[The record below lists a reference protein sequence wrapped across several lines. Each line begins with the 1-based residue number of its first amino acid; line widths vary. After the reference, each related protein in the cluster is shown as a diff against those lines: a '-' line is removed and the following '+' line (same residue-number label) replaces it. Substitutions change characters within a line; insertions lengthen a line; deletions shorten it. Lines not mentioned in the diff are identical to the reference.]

1 MLEPATC
8 TTNNYMARYT
18 QSRVVS
24 IRMEA
29 ELLDALRERASA
41 EGRSVSGEIVFIL
54 RDRVKAEAAKPER
67 RPITGWLRNVQV
79 PRSHA
84 EFRSGRERA
93 SADLLRAL
101 RRKASK
107 R

>member
-1 MLEPATC
+1 
-8 TTNNYMARYT
+8 MARYT
-18 QSRVVS
+18 ESSVVS

-29 ELLDALRERASA
+29 ELLDALRERANA

-54 RDRVKAEAAKPER
+54 RDRVRAEAPKPER
-67 RPITGWLRNVQV
+67 RPITGWLRNVQA

-93 SADLLRAL
+93 SRDLLRAV